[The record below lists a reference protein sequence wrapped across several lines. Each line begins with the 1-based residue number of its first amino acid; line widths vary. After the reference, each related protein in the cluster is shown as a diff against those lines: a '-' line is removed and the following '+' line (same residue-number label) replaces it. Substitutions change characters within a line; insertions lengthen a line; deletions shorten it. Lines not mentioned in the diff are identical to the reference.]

1 MCCESCASRNQAE
14 YPAEIAVHFLG
25 RENLSKP
32 HILIFP
38 KVLVCI
44 ACGFSRFTVQE
55 AELRLL
61 KDGTAASRAA

>member
-14 YPAEIAVHFLG
+14 YPAEIAVHFPE

-32 HILIFP
+32 HVLIFP

-44 ACGFSRFTVQE
+44 ACGFSQFTIQE
-55 AELRLL
+55 TELRLL
-61 KDGTAASRAA
+61 RDGTAASSAA